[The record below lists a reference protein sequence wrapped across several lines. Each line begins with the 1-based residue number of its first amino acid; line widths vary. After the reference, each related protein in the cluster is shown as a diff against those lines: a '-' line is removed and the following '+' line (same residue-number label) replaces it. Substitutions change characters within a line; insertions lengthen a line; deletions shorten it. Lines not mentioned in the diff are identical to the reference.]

1 MRRSFKSGASGRR
14 CRGPSVPADDAHGP
28 TSEELFRSRLLILR
42 CQPEDIYLVLR
53 SVIRYSCVRWFM
65 ASPLTLRLEKKTR
78 LRIAR
83 IASRRQISTS
93 EVIRQAIEAWVE
105 RQEPIAAP
113 YEVMADLIG
122 VVNGGNPNRS
132 TETGRRFREILKGR
146 GKRG

>member
-1 MRRSFKSGASGRR
+1 
-14 CRGPSVPADDAHGP
+14 
-28 TSEELFRSRLLILR
+28 
-42 CQPEDIYLVLR
+42 
-53 SVIRYSCVRWFM
+53 M
-65 ASPLTLRLEKKTR
+65 ASPLTLRLERKIR

-122 VVNGGNPNRS
+122 VAHGGNPKRS

-146 GKRG
+146 GKPA